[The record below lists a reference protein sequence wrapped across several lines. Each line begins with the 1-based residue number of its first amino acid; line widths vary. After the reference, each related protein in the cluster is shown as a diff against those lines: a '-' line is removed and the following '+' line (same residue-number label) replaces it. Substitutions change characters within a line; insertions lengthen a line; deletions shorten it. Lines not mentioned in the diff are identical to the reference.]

1 MVSVRGKKDINK
13 PGACNLGSINDWGCW
28 QRCTNFLG
36 EFARLQSGTLGK
48 DHRQIAR
55 EITMIRIS
63 GSFDLNGNIVGL
75 TDHALFFERRD
86 RLAKQLANFVAHRYG
101 PKIDEKNAPVN

>member
-1 MVSVRGKKDINK
+1 
-13 PGACNLGSINDWGCW
+13 
-28 QRCTNFLG
+28 
-36 EFARLQSGTLGK
+36 
-48 DHRQIAR
+48 
-55 EITMIRIS
+55 MIRIS